1 MAAAYLSLGSN
12 EGDRRVTLQRALVRI
27 EQTCGPVVSQSSV
40 YQTAAWGL
48 EEQPDFLNMVVLVAT
63 NLSPTELLN
72 NLQQIE
78 KELHRQRVIRW
89 GQRTIDIDILLY
101 NSETI
106 DTARL
111 QVPHPML
118 KLRRFVL
125 VPLAE
130 IAPTLLYPGTE
141 ETISSLLDKCPD
153 ILAVTKVA

>member
-12 EGDRRVTLQRALVRI
+12 EGDRHSTLQRALVHI

-48 EEQPDFLNMVVLVAT
+48 EEQPDFLNMAVLVET
-63 NLSPTELLN
+63 PLSPSELLD

-78 KELHRQRVIRW
+78 TELHRQRIIRW
-89 GQRTIDIDILLY
+89 GQRTIDIDILFY

-106 DTARL
+106 DTRRL

-130 IAPTLLYPGTE
+130 IAPTLRYPDTE
-141 ETISSLLDKCPD
+141 ETVSTLLANCPD
-153 ILAVTKVA
+153 TLTVTKVT